1 LSAFSIRHPFNVR
14 DFWLLVIGIPI
25 LTLAISILFF
35 AGSIGEG
42 WLCYRQNLLSATI
55 STSIF
60 WMGNRQLVFFFRKRF
75 RNPADN
81 DRRLYFTILSVF
93 VFTIATV
100 LIMAGLEEMAP
111 PGEPNIY
118 RDSPVGKKMGA
129 VLFAT
134 VTVLSIYEALFYFRQ
149 WKDSLQ
155 ASERLKKEHTMS
167 QLEALRNQ
175 VNPHFLFNSLNTLT
189 SLIPE
194 DPGRA
199 VAFVQELSNVYRN
212 ILEQKEKKVIT
223 LEEELSHL
231 QSYLFLAG
239 ERFGE
244 SLHIDIRIAPD
255 HRQLYLVPLSLQM
268 LAENAIKHNIVSRR
282 KPLHIEIH
290 SGPETITVRNTLQP
304 KSGPQEGTGTGLR
317 NIRERFR
324 LTFGKDIDVNANES
338 NFTVVLPLVSI
349 DQV

>member
-1 LSAFSIRHPFNVR
+1 VR
-14 DFWLLVIGIPI
+14 DFWLLVTGIPI

-35 AGSIGEG
+35 AGSIDEG

-55 STSIF
+55 STTIF
-60 WMGNRQLVFFFRKRF
+60 WMGNRQIVFFFRKRF
-75 RNPADN
+75 KNPSDN

-93 VFTIATV
+93 VFTVATV

-149 WKDSLQ
+149 WKESLQ
-155 ASERLKKEHTMS
+155 ASERLKKEHTIS

-175 VNPHFLFNSLNTLT
+175 VNPHFLFNSLNTLA

-194 DPGRA
+194 DPQRA
-199 VAFVQELSNVYRN
+199 VGFVQELSKVYRN
-212 ILEQKEKKVIT
+212 ILEQKEQQVIP
-223 LEEELSHL
+223 LEEELNHL

-244 SLHIDIRIAPD
+244 SLHLDIRIAPD
-255 HRQLYLVPLSLQM
+255 QRQLYLVPLSLQM

-282 KPLHIEIH
+282 KPLTIEIISTH
-290 SGPETITVRNTLQP
+290 ESITVRNNLQP
-304 KSGPQEGTGTGLR
+304 KTGAQDGTGTGLR
-317 NIRERFR
+317 NIQERFR
-324 LTFGKDIDVNANES
+324 LTFGKDIEVSQTDTF
-338 NFTVVLPLVSI
+338 FTVTLPLI
-349 DQV
+349 TIHEL